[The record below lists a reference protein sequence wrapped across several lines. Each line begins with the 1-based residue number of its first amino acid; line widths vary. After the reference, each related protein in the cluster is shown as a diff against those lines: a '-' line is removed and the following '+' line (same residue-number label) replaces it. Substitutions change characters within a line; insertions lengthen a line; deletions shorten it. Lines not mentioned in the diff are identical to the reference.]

1 MQEESNWDQNSR
13 VRTAHIFGYGALENG
28 AWNIASCGFAPRR
41 AVGELGRSDE

>member
-28 AWNIASCGFAPRR
+28 AWNAPYGFTPIRV
-41 AVGELGRSDE
+41 VGELGRGNE